1 MKDIQIEDMTTFE
14 MLDQH
19 QRRLNRRNTT
29 ITKAVDA
36 LTKER
41 TDNRAALAKV
51 AEKLPKFEEEHKAAI
66 QAARLRV
73 IEKAEKMHTAQIK
86 LREKMERLGIDPN
99 YPQSSVAELE
109 ADEKKTVKNAGNSAA
124 SSEQISKVSNGWF
137 SPSIASSW

>member
-1 MKDIQIEDMTTFE
+1 MQGAQAKQRTRTMKEFNIDEMTTFE

-66 QAARLRV
+66 
-73 IEKAEKMHTAQIK
+73 KAQQLKVLAQSEALHKAQIK
-86 LREKMERLGIDPN
+86 LRQKLEKLGLDPDLP
-99 YPQSSVAELE
+99 YLSQAENE
-109 ADEKKTVKNAGNSAA
+109 QAETVKNAGNSAA
-124 SSEQISKVSNGWF
+124 SSEQISKVSNG
-137 SPSIASSW
+137 